1 MKMFYTKIL
10 ATMLLS
16 FSVFATEYVIPRID
30 GGYIYSDGT
39 VVTPRIDGG
48 YIIDRSVYTI
58 PWAEGNHV
66 INRGFEVQ
74 SEHIPS
80 PLPDEGLGFDNI
92 WD

>member
-16 FSVFATEYVIPRID
+16 FSVFATEYVI
-30 GGYIYSDGT
+30 
-39 VVTPRIDGG
+39 PRIDGG